1 MTDEQTKEIRRRL
14 DEGLSV
20 DEFERDYR
28 STGEAATQ
36 FFQDLFVQVL
46 NFDETPSP
54 LGDATWQDLPVHEW
68 PNTARAE
75 SARLFAESGN
85 FRVIYVEL
93 EKLTRTA
100 ERNAIQSLTRT
111 DQTSGWAIDGS
122 FLTVFHAENEDIWHL
137 VTP

>member
-14 DEGLSV
+14 DEELSL

-46 NFDETPSP
+46 NFEETISS
-54 LGDATWQDLPVHEW
+54 LGDATWQSIPVHEW
-68 PNTARAE
+68 TNTVRAE
-75 SARLFAESGN
+75 AARLFAKSGN

-100 ERNAIQSLTRT
+100 ERKRVS
-111 DQTSGWAIDGS
+111 
-122 FLTVFHAENEDIWHL
+122 
-137 VTP
+137 